1 MFNSLFQSLR
11 VSHLV
16 KSLALLNLFI
26 FLGLSLIIVGKTGFI
41 FLENHVVF
49 SMEWVLMLTEI
60 LALLLTFFI
69 IHRVLDPIDVFNKH
83 MDQLVQ
89 FDIRPGPVCDWLE
102 SNSRRN
108 DEFSQLAKKLRAFR
122 EPIHSLLSDLSN
134 KNLVELNTA
143 QKEIARA
150 ILTTSENSQSELSE
164 VEQVATA
171 AIELNA
177 TANDLVL
184 RVSDTEAAVSATL
197 DIINSSRNTLSK
209 SSKISEKIGDSM
221 NESRQIMNTL
231 NDYSQE
237 IGSVVEVI
245 KNISDQTNLLA
256 LNAAIEAARAG
267 NFGKGF
273 AVVANEVRSLA
284 AKTQASTDEI
294 SNSINN
300 LQELCRKAQTM
311 IDTNSDLVED
321 SVSIAEDVHDGFES
335 IAEKVSSIL
344 DTNTQ
349 VACASE
355 EQSTVTSDISHRLAS
370 ISSLV
375 NSNVQGCNNI
385 KEINAEVSTMTD
397 DVRAII
403 QRFTV

>member
-1 MFNSLFQSLR
+1 M
-11 VSHLV
+11 
-16 KSLALLNLFI
+16 
-26 FLGLSLIIVGKTGFI
+26 
-41 FLENHVVF
+41 
-49 SMEWVLMLTEI
+49 
-60 LALLLTFFI
+60 
-69 IHRVLDPIDVFNKH
+69 
-83 MDQLVQ
+83 
-89 FDIRPGPVCDWLE
+89 
-102 SNSRRN
+102 
-108 DEFSQLAKKLRAFR
+108 
-122 EPIHSLLSDLSN
+122 SN

-177 TANDLVL
+177 TANDLVF

-197 DIINSSRNTLSK
+197 EIINSSRNTLSK

-221 NESRQIMNTL
+221 KESRQIMNTL

-284 AKTQASTDEI
+284 AKTQA
-294 SNSINN
+294 
-300 LQELCRKAQTM
+300 
-311 IDTNSDLVED
+311 
-321 SVSIAEDVHDGFES
+321 
-335 IAEKVSSIL
+335 
-344 DTNTQ
+344 
-349 VACASE
+349 
-355 EQSTVTSDISHRLAS
+355 
-370 ISSLV
+370 
-375 NSNVQGCNNI
+375 
-385 KEINAEVSTMTD
+385 
-397 DVRAII
+397 
-403 QRFTV
+403 

>member
-1 MFNSLFQSLR
+1 
-11 VSHLV
+11 
-16 KSLALLNLFI
+16 
-26 FLGLSLIIVGKTGFI
+26 
-41 FLENHVVF
+41 
-49 SMEWVLMLTEI
+49 MLTEI
-60 LALLLTFFI
+60 LVLLLSFFI
-69 IHRVLDPIDVFNKH
+69 IYRVLDPIDVFNKH

-197 DIINSSRNTLSK
+197 NIINSSRNTLSK

-221 NESRQIMNTL
+221 KESRQIMNTL

-267 NFGKGF
+267 NFGK
-273 AVVANEVRSLA
+273 VLLLSLM
-284 AKTQASTDEI
+284 
-294 SNSINN
+294 
-300 LQELCRKAQTM
+300 R
-311 IDTNSDLVED
+311 
-321 SVSIAEDVHDGFES
+321 
-335 IAEKVSSIL
+335 
-344 DTNTQ
+344 
-349 VACASE
+349 
-355 EQSTVTSDISHRLAS
+355 
-370 ISSLV
+370 
-375 NSNVQGCNNI
+375 
-385 KEINAEVSTMTD
+385 
-397 DVRAII
+397 
-403 QRFTV
+403 